1 MAEIKIP
8 PAKPLIEEE
17 EIEAVKRV
25 LKSGRL
31 TQGPVT
37 EEFEREFAK
46 YNSVKYA
53 IAVSS
58 GTAALYIA
66 LIAAGVKPGDEVIT
80 TSYTFIATAN
90 TIVYA
95 GAIPVFA
102 DINPDTYNI
111 DPKSIEEAITSRTKA
126 ILIVHLFG
134 QPCDVDPIIDIAREH
149 NLVLIED
156 CAQAHGA
163 LYKGRMVGTFGD
175 VACYSF
181 YPTKNMTTGEGGM
194 IVTNNREIAEKARLI
209 RNHGQVKRYE
219 HAILG
224 FNFRM
229 TDIQAAI
236 GLVQLKKLEQ
246 MIKARVK
253 RAKQVSDELEN
264 VKNITPPYEM
274 PGVRHVY
281 SLYAPKLEGNHEKA
295 RLLKLIAKLQEKG
308 VGAREVYPEPI
319 YKQPLYQ
326 DIMNEEKNP
335 YAKLFGREV
344 SYKDCKC
351 KNAEDIVK
359 QVFQLPLY
367 PSMTDEEVEY
377 MVNCVKE
384 SVKEVFST

>member
-1 MAEIKIP
+1 M
-8 PAKPLIEEE
+8 
-17 EIEAVKRV
+17 
-25 LKSGRL
+25 
-31 TQGPVT
+31 
-37 EEFEREFAK
+37 
-46 YNSVKYA
+46 
-53 IAVSS
+53 
-58 GTAALYIA
+58 
-66 LIAAGVKPGDEVIT
+66 
-80 TSYTFIATAN
+80 
-90 TIVYA
+90 
-95 GAIPVFA
+95 
-102 DINPDTYNI
+102 
-111 DPKSIEEAITSRTKA
+111 
-126 ILIVHLFG
+126 
-134 QPCDVDPIIDIAREH
+134 C
-149 NLVLIED
+149 
-156 CAQAHGA
+156 
-163 LYKGRMVGTFGD
+163 
-175 VACYSF
+175 
-181 YPTKNMTTGEGGM
+181 
-194 IVTNNREIAEKARLI
+194 I
-209 RNHGQVKRYE
+209 RDRVKRYE